1 MIKKENRNMKNKEKF
16 KDEII
21 NIVCNGGNFA
31 VDKEKYTPIPCIKI
45 ACTSCLFY
53 DDGCRIGKIK
63 EWAEKEYKDIT
74 VISRADSIFLAYIK
88 DEFKY
93 IARDKNGNLYAHA
106 INPKKYKQYGI
117 WLGGDSAIIFK
128 FDVDLPMV
136 KYTDEQAW
144 KISDLKKLKVVEKY

>member
-1 MIKKENRNMKNKEKF
+1 MKNRENF

-21 NIVCNGGNFA
+21 DIVCNGGNLA

-45 ACTSCLFY
+45 DCTSCLFY

-63 EWAEKEYKDIT
+63 EWAEKEYKDTT
-74 VISRADSIFLAYIK
+74 VISRADISFLTYIK

-93 IARDKNGNLYAHA
+93 MTRDENGDLYAYR
-106 INPKKYKQYGI
+106 IEPKKYEERGI
-117 WLGGDSAIIFK
+117 WIGTDTASMSK
-128 FDVDLPMV
+128 FNIVFPMV

-144 KISDLKKLKVVEKY
+144 KISDLKKLKIVEKY

>member
-1 MIKKENRNMKNKEKF
+1 MKNREKF

-21 NIVCNGGNFA
+21 DIVCNGGNLA

-63 EWAEKEYKDIT
+63 EWAEKEYKNIT
-74 VISRADSIFLAYIK
+74 VISRADISFLTYIK

-93 IARDKNGNLYAHA
+93 MTRDENGDLYAYR
-106 INPKKYKQYGI
+106 IEPKKYEESGMWI
-117 WLGGDSAIIFK
+117 GTDTARMSK
-128 FDVDLPMV
+128 FNIVFPMV

-144 KISDLKKLKVVEKY
+144 KISDLKKLKVVENY

>member
-1 MIKKENRNMKNKEKF
+1 MKNKEKF

-21 NIVCNGGNFA
+21 DIVCNGGNLA
-31 VDKEKYTPIPCIKI
+31 VDKEKYTPMPCIKI

-63 EWAEKEYKDIT
+63 EWAEKEYKDTT
-74 VISRADSIFLAYIK
+74 VISRADISFLTYIK

-93 IARDKNGNLYAHA
+93 MARDKNGDLYAHV

-117 WLGGDSAIIFK
+117 WIGGDSTNFFK
-128 FDVDLPMV
+128 FDVDFPMV

-144 KISDLKKLKVVEKY
+144 KISDLKKLKVVENY